1 MLPSATG
8 LRLGCW
14 LLVIHL
20 ANDFPSKSKI
30 QPSLF
35 SFGVSSLSTA
45 RAEETAAPRAISIHP
60 SLVLI
65 SDYPAESND
74 PSSVWRVDDD
84 GKLPPEDFHVLFVIE
99 GRSETFMAIGWDG
112 EEGQNINLLRSM
124 GGEAFTGVAGAYR
137 YWLSR

>member
-1 MLPSATG
+1 MLPSSTG

-14 LLVIHL
+14 LLVIHP

-65 SDYPAESND
+65 SDYPFSLSAQ
-74 PSSVWRVDDD
+74 
-84 GKLPPEDFHVLFVIE
+84 FC
-99 GRSETFMAIGWDG
+99 T
-112 EEGQNINLLRSM
+112 LLRIRSM
-124 GGEAFTGVAGAYR
+124 SCPPCIVVPCEPSELPY
-137 YWLSR
+137 SRHFPV